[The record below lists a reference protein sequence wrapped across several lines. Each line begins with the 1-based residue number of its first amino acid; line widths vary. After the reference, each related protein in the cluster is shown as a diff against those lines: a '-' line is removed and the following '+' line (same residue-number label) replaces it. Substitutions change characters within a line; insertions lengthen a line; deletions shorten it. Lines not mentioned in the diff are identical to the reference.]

1 MHKSMKNLK
10 WDNVKIWVF
19 NKLMD
24 TVLTRLWPVRL
35 DFRILINRNKK
46 YNAYKLLSLAA
57 VANSIICPYN
67 APAKTHF
74 TI

>member
-46 YNAYKLLSLAA
+46 
-57 VANSIICPYN
+57 I
-67 APAKTHF
+67 
-74 TI
+74 